1 MFYIMS
7 LGITSFLLAAGA
19 TLLMRGL
26 AETGVSQ
33 RARDQ
38 HLAFQMAEAG
48 IDRSLFDLETPS
60 VADDI
65 LTDTLATMNSDFSI
79 TSSVPSGDLVIVQSR
94 GTVRPIGT
102 PGSEIRDVEAVIE
115 RTPESVF
122 QFALFGSELV
132 NIGGSTIT
140 DSYDSS
146 LGLYGSQ
153 TPGDEGD
160 VGTNATTNDGLTTG
174 ITVEGTTLVVNGQM
188 VVGPEVTD
196 FTDVVQGNVND
207 DFITGDPPYVSQ
219 PREFPMPD
227 DLTAPPPGCETVI
240 PPKDGN
246 TITLQTGVDYCP
258 IGDLTIN
265 GGERFTANG
274 PVKIYLAGTLI
285 VTGNAQIGVETNPS
299 YMAFLIASS
308 GGATFEGTLTGSSEF
323 WGTMYGPHA
332 TISISGNADI
342 YGSIIAEN
350 VDLSGEAQIHY
361 DESLGNCDV
370 PTPPPSCD
378 ISNLFSTE
386 VVAWRD
392 L

>member
-1 MFYIMS
+1 MFYVLSI
-7 LGITSFLLAAGA
+7 GIITFLLAAGA
-19 TLLMRGL
+19 TLLTRGL
-26 AETGVSQ
+26 AETNVSQ
-33 RARDQ
+33 RSRDQ
-38 HLAFQMAEAG
+38 HAAFQLAEAG
-48 IDRSLFDLETPS
+48 VDRALFDLETPDLL
-60 VADDI
+60 DDVM
-65 LTDTLATMNSDFSI
+65 TSTLSSSLSSDGTFSL
-79 TSSVPSGDLVIVQSR
+79 SPFVFSGDLVQVTSQ
-94 GTVRPIGT
+94 GAIGS
-102 PGSEIRDVEAVIE
+102 GQRDVEAVIE
-115 RTPESVF
+115 RTKESVF

-132 NIGGSTIT
+132 NIGGEAIT

-146 LGLYGSQ
+146 LGLYGRQ

-174 ITVEGTTLVVNGQM
+174 ITVEGTSLVVNGQV
-188 VVGPEVTD
+188 VVGPGVTD

-227 DLTAPPPGCETVI
+227 DLTVPPAGCETVI
-240 PPKDGN
+240 PPKSGN
-246 TITLQTGVDYCP
+246 TITLQAGVDYCP
-258 IGDLTIN
+258 VGDLTIN

-285 VTGNAQIGVETNPS
+285 VSGNAKIGVETDPS
-299 YMAFLIASS
+299 YMAFLISSS

-323 WGTMYGPHA
+323 WGTVYGPNA

-350 VDLSGEAQIHY
+350 VDLSGNARIHY